1 VIEETIPSAL
11 AGERVDRV
19 VSLLLAC
26 SRAEASALLG
36 DGAVLLRGRVVAKGS
51 AKVAEGDVLT
61 ITREPAVAPTGLDPD
76 PSVEVAVVH
85 EDDDVIV
92 VDKQAGLV
100 VHPGAGNPNAT
111 LVHGLL
117 ARYPELALVGEPGR
131 PGVVH
136 RLDKD
141 TSGLLMVAR
150 TALAHRSLSAQLGA
164 RTVGR
169 RYAALVWGVL
179 DAPRGLV
186 DAPIGRSGREP
197 TRMTVASSGREARTG
212 YEVVRTFSEPAAL
225 SLLRCQLE
233 TGRTHQIRVHLSA
246 IGHPVVGDVRYGGK
260 HQPLADVPRFFLH
273 AEHLAFDHP
282 STGERL
288 AFDAALP
295 PDLQAVLD
303 ELT

>member
-26 SRAEASALLG
+26 SRADASALID
-36 DGAVLLRGRVVAKGS
+36 DGAVLLGGRPVVKVS
-51 AKVAEGDVLT
+51 SKVAEGDVLT
-61 ITREPAVAPTGLDPD
+61 VTREPAVAPTGVAPD
-76 PSVEVAVVH
+76 AAVPVTVVY
-85 EDDDVIV
+85 EDADVKV
-92 VDKQAGLV
+92 VDNQAGLV
-100 VHPGAGNPNAT
+100 VHPGAGNPSAT

-117 ARYPELALVGEPGR
+117 ARYPELARVGEPDR
-131 PGVVH
+131 PGIVH

-150 TALAHRSLSAQLGA
+150 TPLAHHSLSAQLGA

-169 RYAALVWGVL
+169 RYAALVWGLL
-179 DAPRGLV
+179 DAPRGLI

-212 YEVVRTFSEPAAL
+212 YEVVRAFSQPAAL
-225 SLLRCQLE
+225 TLLRCQLE
-233 TGRTHQIRVHLSA
+233 TGRTHQIRVHLAA
-246 IGHPVVGDVRYGGK
+246 IGHPVVGDARYGGK
-260 HQPLADVPRFFLH
+260 HQPLAHVPRFFLH

-295 PDLQAVLD
+295 HDLLAVLD

>member
-11 AGERVDRV
+11 DGERIDRV

-26 SRAEASALLG
+26 SRADAAALIA
-36 DGAVLLRGRVVAKGS
+36 DGAVLLGGRAIAKGS
-51 AKVAEGDVLT
+51 TKLAEGDVLT
-61 ITREPAVAPTGLDPD
+61 VTREPPAAQVGIEPD
-76 PSVEVAVVH
+76 ASVEVVVVH

-100 VHPGAGNPNAT
+100 VHPGAGNATRT

-117 ARYPELALVGEPGR
+117 ARYPELALVGEPER

-150 TALAHRSLSAQLGA
+150 TPSAHRSLTEQLSA

-179 DAPRGLV
+179 DAPRGLI

-197 TRMTVASSGREARTG
+197 TRMTVASTGREARTG
-212 YEVVRTFSEPAAL
+212 YEVVRTFSSPAPL
-225 SLLRCQLE
+225 TLLRCQLE
-233 TGRTHQIRVHLSA
+233 TGRTHQIRVHLAA
-246 IGHPVVGDVRYGGK
+246 IGHPVVGDARYGGK
-260 HQPLADVPRFFLH
+260 HQPLTHVPRFFLH

-282 STGERL
+282 RTGERL
-288 AFDAALP
+288 SFDAALP

>member
-1 VIEETIPSAL
+1 MIEETIPSAL
-11 AGERVDRV
+11 DGERVDRV

-26 SRAEASALLG
+26 SRAEASSLIDDGTVLLG
-36 DGAVLLRGRVVAKGS
+36 GRTVV
-51 AKVAEGDVLT
+51 KVSTKVSEGDVLT
-61 ITREPAVAPTGLDPD
+61 ITREPVAAPTGLEPD
-76 PSVEVAVVH
+76 PAVEVAVVH

-117 ARYPELALVGEPGR
+117 ARYPELAVVGEPGR

-150 TALAHRSLSAQLGA
+150 SPLAHRSLTAQLGA

-169 RYAALVWGVL
+169 RYAALVWGLL
-179 DAPRGLV
+179 DAPRGLI

-246 IGHPVVGDVRYGGK
+246 IGHPVVGDARYGGK

-295 PDLQAVLD
+295 RDLLAVLD